1 MTQRQLLEQLES
13 LHALS
18 VEIAALHDLADV
30 YEQALTR
37 GLALTGSPMGFIG
50 LLDDERRELDI
61 VGMKGFEP
69 TDPTF
74 YERFRR
80 MPVRPSIFGIVVT
93 EDRSTIA
100 NDVARDPNRVGQP
113 PGHPLVSTFLGA
125 PLRVGPTVIG
135 MMGVANKE
143 RGYNAADERLL
154 STFANQ
160 VAVAIDNAR
169 LYERQREMIASLQH
183 YQQRLGD
190 KERDE
195 LVGRERERIAAGLHD
210 DILQDIFTAGL
221 RLNSVLDRDLEPS
234 TTQDLV
240 GVRQL
245 VVRSSDRVRDVVFA
259 LAPGGTSNG
268 GLAGSVRSLL
278 TDAQQTAGIEADLI
292 VDGVESDAV
301 GTVQDLL
308 CAVVKE
314 ALANVAKHSRA
325 RTALV
330 TIQHHDDRVE
340 MVIQDDG
347 VGASALVLRGFE
359 ESYLHFGLRNM
370 RRQVLERAGTF
381 EVANGEEGGLMVRVS
396 VPLAARSA

>member
-1 MTQRQLLEQLES
+1 
-13 LHALS
+13 
-18 VEIAALHDLADV
+18 
-30 YEQALTR
+30 
-37 GLALTGSPMGFIG
+37 MGFIG

-61 VGMKGFEP
+61 VGIKGFEP

-80 MPVRPSIFGIVVT
+80 MPVRPSIFGIVVI